1 MARKVEEIEKEVSQL
16 SPDQLRKFREWYEKF
31 DADAWDEQIRND
43 AASGKLD
50 SLADAVSFGLLP
62 GMMLYYML
70 GREDPGIASFPQLV
84 WRISPV
90 FILSL
95 F

>member
-31 DADAWDEQIRND
+31 DADTWDEQIRND

-50 SLADAVSFGLLP
+50 SLADVA
-62 GMMLYYML
+62 
-70 GREDPGIASFPQLV
+70 IAEHKAGKSRKL
-84 WRISPV
+84 
-90 FILSL
+90 
-95 F
+95 